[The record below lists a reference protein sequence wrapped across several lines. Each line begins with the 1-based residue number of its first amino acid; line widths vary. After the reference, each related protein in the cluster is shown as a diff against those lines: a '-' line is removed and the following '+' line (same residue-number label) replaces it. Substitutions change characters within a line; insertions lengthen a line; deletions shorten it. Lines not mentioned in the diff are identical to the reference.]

1 MLLEKVFLKGQIRN
15 ANEKNSTQKPRQSNQ
30 ILDRQV
36 KI

>member
-30 ILDRQV
+30 ILDNQLT
-36 KI
+36 I